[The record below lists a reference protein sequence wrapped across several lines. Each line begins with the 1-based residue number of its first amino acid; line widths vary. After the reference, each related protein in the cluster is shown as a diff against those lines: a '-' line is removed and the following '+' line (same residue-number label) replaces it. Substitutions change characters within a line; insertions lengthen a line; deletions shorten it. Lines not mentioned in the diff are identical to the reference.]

1 MDTNRS
7 KLSAI
12 LCAGA
17 VAAVNVLSSAG
28 LTAYAE
34 DSVKSSHE
42 AAAEMTASM
51 PLRQKLA
58 QMIMLNVRYWS
69 DDGSEGNR
77 SGQETLPAQVEE
89 LLEKYSFG
97 GVLLFAQN
105 VTGTEQTVR
114 YVDQLQNAAADSEF
128 GIPLL
133 IAADQE
139 GGTIV
144 RLGTG
149 TNTCGNMA
157 LGAAGDA
164 QNAYDNAEI
173 IAGELKTV
181 GINVDLAPVMDVNN
195 NPRNPVINVRSFSSD
210 PDIVSEMGTAFIRGL
225 SDNGITGSAKHFPG
239 HGNTDTDSHTGLP
252 MIDRSYDE
260 LKQCEL
266 IPFQAAMDSGIEMV
280 MTAHIQYPQIE
291 KETYTSVSTG
301 EEVYL
306 PATLSKTI
314 LTDIMRGDMGYEGI
328 IITDSMQMGALT
340 DNFDIYDTAGL
351 AINAG
356 ADILLDPLT
365 TWCPDDIEAMETY
378 LDKLEEYVE
387 DGTIP
392 ESRIDESCTRIL
404 ELKYE
409 KGLFDDDD
417 TDVDTKVSNALS
429 VVGSK
434 ANHDKEREITQK
446 AITLVQN
453 NGNVLPLS
461 LDDNEKAAFFYPWES
476 CANSYIY
483 AFDELKADGVVS
495 ANAEAEF
502 CCYDEKSAA
511 DLEDIVKGAKAV
523 IISSESWNESYLDP
537 NNTDNGKQALFI
549 SEMTELAHSLGKP
562 VIVISAVLPY
572 DLAAYTSADA
582 LIAAY
587 SSKKMPVIPEEYNGE
602 LSAYGPNYPAAVMM
616 IFGAFEPSGKLP
628 VDIYRIDDEHKFTD
642 GILFPLGFGMSYEE
656 NEALDGTADEAVNE
670 SIPEPEQDSAPAE
683 ELSAEAPVS
692 DETAPVP
699 PTGNIPAAAAEA
711 AVIFSAAGMFVFGK
725 KRK

>member
-1 MDTNRS
+1 M
-7 KLSAI
+7 
-12 LCAGA
+12 
-17 VAAVNVLSSAG
+17 
-28 LTAYAE
+28 YPE
-34 DSVKSSHE
+34 DNVKSSHE
-42 AAAEMTASM
+42 AAAEMTGSM

-69 DDGSEGNR
+69 DDGSEENR

-133 IAADQE
+133 ISADQE

-157 LGAAGDA
+157 LGATGDP
-164 QNAYDNAEI
+164 QNAYENAEI
-173 IAGELKTV
+173 IAGELHAV

-195 NPRNPVINVRSFSSD
+195 NPRNPIINVRSFSSD
-210 PDIVSEMGTAFIRGL
+210 PDIVSDMGTAFIKGL
-225 SDNGITGSAKHFPG
+225 SDNGIIGSAKHFPG

-291 KETYTSVSTG
+291 KNTYTSISTG
-301 EEVYL
+301 EEIYL
-306 PATLSKTI
+306 PATLSSTI
-314 LTDIMRGDMGYEGI
+314 LTDIMRGDMGYEGV
-328 IITDSMQMGALT
+328 IITDGMQMGALK
-340 DNFDIYDTAGL
+340 DNFDIYDTAEL

-356 ADILLDPLT
+356 ADMLLEPLT
-365 TWCPDDIEAMETY
+365 TWCPDDIEAMEAY

-409 KGLFDDDD
+409 KGLFENDGRDIE
-417 TDVDTKVSNALS
+417 TKVSNALS
-429 VVGSK
+429 VVGSE
-434 ANHDKEREITQK
+434 ANHDKEAEITQK
-446 AITLVQN
+446 AVTLVQN
-453 NGNVLPLS
+453 NENVLPLS
-461 LDDNEKAAFFYPWES
+461 LGDNEKAAFFYPWES

-483 AFDELKADGVVS
+483 AF
-495 ANAEAEF
+495 
-502 CCYDEKSAA
+502 
-511 DLEDIVKGAKAV
+511 
-523 IISSESWNESYLDP
+523 
-537 NNTDNGKQALFI
+537 
-549 SEMTELAHSLGKP
+549 
-562 VIVISAVLPY
+562 
-572 DLAAYTSADA
+572 
-582 LIAAY
+582 
-587 SSKKMPVIPEEYNGE
+587 
-602 LSAYGPNYPAAVMM
+602 
-616 IFGAFEPSGKLP
+616 
-628 VDIYRIDDEHKFTD
+628 
-642 GILFPLGFGMSYEE
+642 
-656 NEALDGTADEAVNE
+656 
-670 SIPEPEQDSAPAE
+670 
-683 ELSAEAPVS
+683 
-692 DETAPVP
+692 
-699 PTGNIPAAAAEA
+699 
-711 AVIFSAAGMFVFGK
+711 
-725 KRK
+725 